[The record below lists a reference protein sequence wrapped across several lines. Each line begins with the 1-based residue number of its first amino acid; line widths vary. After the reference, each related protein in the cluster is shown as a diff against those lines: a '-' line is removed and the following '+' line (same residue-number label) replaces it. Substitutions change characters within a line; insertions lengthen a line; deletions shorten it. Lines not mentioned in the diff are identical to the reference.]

1 MPVAAWKDF
10 QYSRPHLRA
19 SPLQVCGMMNYLA
32 FTGLCHLAVRNRGKN
47 RWVIVSRAR
56 LAPLRNQQYPLTKKR
71 NNQTHTIEIYTFFF
85 IISLIYIPS
94 SCSLLWLCCIAVL
107 TLLLKVDY
115 WLENIGKRYWKKQK
129 ERKGRQTPREEHL
142 WSSGHLHL
150 QNNTTQRAKLLSPE
164 KAFQFALWIQFSI
177 SGFQF

>member
-85 IISLIYIPS
+85 YHLPHLYPIK
-94 SCSLLWLCCIAVL
+94 LLTAV
-107 TLLLKVDY
+107 TLLHSSSYSSFKSRLLAGKCRKEILK
-115 WLENIGKRYWKKQK
+115 KT
-129 ERKGRQTPREEHL
+129 EREEREADTKGRASLEFWALTSAKQHHAESKIALSREGIPICTVDSVL
-142 WSSGHLHL
+142 
-150 QNNTTQRAKLLSPE
+150 N
-164 KAFQFALWIQFSI
+164 
-177 SGFQF
+177 